1 MPENAH
7 VPHEPAKQPRRR
19 SLRRVRLA
27 PIVAAS
33 VLAGVALIALVALW
47 VAGESL
53 TGLLFG
59 RGLDAEAIEVDAAA
73 FKEYFTVER
82 KLAGDG
88 GRTLILT
95 LKRTK
100 AFPVKDSDFETLAE
114 KAPRA
119 YPALL
124 PIETLARN
132 YYVRCQYFTK
142 KNEYLGF
149 TLEWIRGLVDRETIE
164 LSLPVAGRRGLRR
177 IVITY

>member
-1 MPENAH
+1 MAEEAH
-7 VPHEPAKQPRRR
+7 VPHEAAREPRRR
-19 SLRRVRLA
+19 SLRAVRLA

-33 VLAGVALIALVALW
+33 VLVGAALVALVALW
-47 VAGESL
+47 VCGESL

-59 RGLDAEAIEVDAAA
+59 EGVDAEKIEVDAQA

-82 KLAGDG
+82 KLAGER

-124 PIETLARN
+124 PIETLAHN
-132 YYVRCQYFTK
+132 YYVRCQYFDK
-142 KNEYLGF
+142 KNKHLGF
-149 TLEWIRGLVDRETIE
+149 TFEWIRGLVDRETIE
-164 LSLPVAGRRGLRR
+164 LSLPVAARRGLHRV
-177 IVITY
+177 VITY